1 VNGCSGLVKGGEGV
15 GYDCQLLQMYQPNPI
30 FLLNPPSTST
40 NPPPFAGFSEKH
52 GYSPNAM
59 IIGDYIHRICVY
71 LQEKMYSRYIK
82 ERIAKRIDGGK
93 AIIVMGSRQVG
104 KTTLIESLLESKDYL
119 LINGDDPKTRTLLA
133 EPNTE
138 QIRSILGNYKYIFI
152 DEAQRIEGIGLTMK
166 IITDR
171 FKGVQLFASG
181 SSSFDL
187 SNKLNE
193 PLTGRKWEYQLFP
206 ISWEEYEDHHGYLHA
221 EQNVENRLLY
231 GFYPDVLNNIGDEIS
246 ILRNL
251 VNSYL
256 YKDILSYADIRK
268 PEVLDKLIQALALQI
283 GSEVNYS
290 ELSQI
295 IGVDKNTVNKYIDIL
310 EKGFIIFKLSSF
322 SRNVRNEIK
331 TNKKIYFYDNG
342 VRNMVIGNFNP
353 IELRTDKGA
362 LWENFL
368 ISERIKQIEY
378 KQSLSRTY
386 FWRTRQQQEVDFVE
400 ENGGKIYGYE
410 FKWQRKKTQKL
421 PKTFT
426 ETYNAE
432 ASVIDRENFREF
444 VKIH

>member
-1 VNGCSGLVKGGEGV
+1 
-15 GYDCQLLQMYQPNPI
+15 
-30 FLLNPPSTST
+30 
-40 NPPPFAGFSEKH
+40 
-52 GYSPNAM
+52 
-59 IIGDYIHRICVY
+59 
-71 LQEKMYSRYIK
+71 MYSRYLR
-82 ERIAKRIDGGK
+82 ERIEKRLGSGK
-93 AIIVMGSRQVG
+93 AIVVIGPRQVG
-104 KTTLIESLLESKDYL
+104 KTTLIESILASKDYL
-119 LINGDDPKTRTLLA
+119 LLDGDDPKTRTILT

-138 QIRSILGNYKYIFI
+138 QIRTILGKYKYVFI

-171 FKGVQLFASG
+171 FKDVQLFTSG

-187 SNKLNE
+187 TNKINE

-206 ISWEEYEDHHGYLHA
+206 ISWEEFENHHGYLYS
-221 EQNVENRLLY
+221 EQQLENRLLY
-231 GFYPDVLNNIGDEIS
+231 GFYPDVLNNVGDEIS

-256 YKDILSYADIRK
+256 YKDILSHSEIRK
-268 PEVLDKLIQALALQI
+268 PEVLDKLVQALALQV

-290 ELSQI
+290 ELAQI
-295 IGVDKNTVNKYIDIL
+295 VNVDKNTISKYIDIL
-310 EKGFIIFKLSSF
+310 QKGYIIFKLGSF

-378 KQSLSRTY
+378 KQSLARVY
-386 FWRTRQQQEVDFVE
+386 FWRTKQQQEVDFVE
-400 ENGGKIYGYE
+400 ENSGKIIGYE
-410 FKWQRKKTQKL
+410 FKWNKKKTTKL
-421 PKTFT
+421 PKTFV
-426 ETYNAE
+426 ESYNAE
-432 ASVIDRENFREF
+432 SNVIDKDNFREF
-444 VKIH
+444 VIMK